1 MLFRSFQVCLGYKGN
16 ELPTTQSLTGI
27 SLENN
32 NSSIFMLYEVLAFYE
47 YRYMTFVLTLRRNQ
61 AFCCKISLCHVLELV
76 MINTYKPLLLVVE
89 KLWIYWLS
97 NYLTKANNIRPDND
111 SSLHVSLIRHIS
123 LAYLVA
129 HESKPFI
136 FCIILHSQIVTVV
149 DRMTYLCFMM
159 WISKIFLILLEKIG
173 ICLNSKKAWEWGY
186 D

>member
-1 MLFRSFQVCLGYKGN
+1 MNHYLIFILLLPDLIVLVKVILLNLIIAFFFLLFRSFQVCLGHKGN
-16 ELPTTQSLTGI
+16 ELPTTQSPTGI
-27 SLENN
+27 SLENK

-123 LAYLVA
+123 
-129 HESKPFI
+129 
-136 FCIILHSQIVTVV
+136 
-149 DRMTYLCFMM
+149 
-159 WISKIFLILLEKIG
+159 
-173 ICLNSKKAWEWGY
+173 
-186 D
+186 